1 MRILVIRFSSLGD
14 VLLTTSVIRPL
25 HENGITIDFLT
36 FTPFDQLLEKDSRIK
51 NIIKVNKKDLK
62 NISAIIDFS
71 KSLKGYDLILDLHSN
86 LRSLL
91 IGHFSGIPVVRYRKN
106 SIKRRL
112 YTKPFFR
119 RFIKD
124 SFNVVDAYSE
134 ALGKIG
140 IKPEEIRPE
149 VVLKKEEIE
158 NVKKY
163 LPYNFIVIGA
173 GARYKN
179 KSYPYFQ
186 EVSSL
191 FLKNGINV
199 VLVGTNSDKKFD
211 TKPFPEGVIDLRGK
225 LSLRESL
232 SVISTARTTIS
243 NDSAVAHM
251 SRAVKTPLLMIYG
264 ATHPYF
270 GFYPFDD
277 EGDYILKG
285 LPCQPCDLHGKKEC
299 RFKNAECLN
308 IDPELVYSKA
318 LNIMKNSL

>member
-1 MRILVIRFSSLGD
+1 MKILVIRFSSLGD
-14 VLLTTSVIRPL
+14 VLLATSVIKPL

-36 FTPFDQLLEKDSRIK
+36 FTPFDQLFEKDSRVKNVIK
-51 NIIKVNKKDLK
+51 INKKDLK
-62 NISAIIDFS
+62 NISAIREFS

-86 LRSLL
+86 LRSML
-91 IGHFSGIPVVRYRKN
+91 IGYFSGITVVRYKKN

-112 YTKPFFR
+112 YTKPFLR

-124 SFNVVDAYSE
+124 RFNVVDAYSE
-134 ALGKIG
+134 TLSKIG
-140 IKPEEIRPE
+140 IKSKKIRPE
-149 VVLKKEEIE
+149 VVLEKEEIE
-158 NVKKY
+158 SMRRY
-163 LPYNFIVIGA
+163 LPDNFVVIGA

-191 FLKNGINV
+191 FLKKGINV
-199 VLVGTNSDKKFD
+199 VLIGSDSDKKFD

-232 SVISTARTTIS
+232 SVISVAKVTVS

-251 SRAVKTPLLMIYG
+251 ARAVKTPLLMIYG

-270 GFYPFDD
+270 GFYPFED

-308 IDPELVYSKA
+308 IDPEVVYLKA